1 MEPQQSGD
9 RPENT
14 ASRVGRIFALGIGLF
29 ILLLSDLAFARPVTL
44 HVVDADVRAVL
55 ATVADL
61 GGVGLVLDDSVQ
73 GTITIHLDEV
83 EPEEAFAL
91 ITGERGRQFDPEI
104 VDLLPA
110 LRPLFLEV
118 LEKE

>member
-1 MEPQQSGD
+1 METQQTGGS
-9 RPENT
+9 PKN
-14 ASRVGRIFALGIGLF
+14 AAGRMKRIICLCFFMFLFSAVAL
-29 ILLLSDLAFARPVTL
+29 ARPVTL

-55 ATVADL
+55 ATVAEL

-91 ITGERGRQFDPEI
+91 IAAADNLSLGEVGGAVILTASRTG
-104 VDLLPA
+104 V
-110 LRPLFLEV
+110 
-118 LEKE
+118 